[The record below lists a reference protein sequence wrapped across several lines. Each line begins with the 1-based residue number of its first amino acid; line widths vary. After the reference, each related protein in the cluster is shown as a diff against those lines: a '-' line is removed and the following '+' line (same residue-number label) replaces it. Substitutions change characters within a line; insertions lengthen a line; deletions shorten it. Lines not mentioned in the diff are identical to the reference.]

1 MDRIDLTCL
10 ADSPWLAARLAAAGL
25 SAAAVEAK
33 VGLFAHCAEALRD
46 AGVAPDAPARAL
58 FVPGRIEVLGK
69 HTDYAGGSSLVA
81 APERGVCLVAADRD
95 DAAVRAFALDLALQ
109 RHAVRGGLEH
119 PPRKNDIPGPRAVG
133 PETHRARRL
142 CGAVGLG
149 DTAEFAVAENLVP
162 TAGHWSNYPM
172 TTARRLARNFGGDL
186 RGADVAFS
194 SDLPVA
200 AGMSSSSSLMVA
212 FYLALAAVNRLDRR
226 AAYREN
232 ITSPESLAAYLGAVE
247 NGQTFG
253 SLVGDKGVGTFGG
266 SEDHTAMLCCRP
278 GTLSQ
283 YAYCPTR
290 PERTIPLPAGY
301 TFAIA
306 SSGIAAEK
314 TGEAMAPYN
323 RSSHLASAVAAA
335 WRDATGRDD
344 ATIADALASSDPD
357 EAAER
362 MRAILAQLPAG
373 SPFSAEELAARFEH
387 FRAENVEILPAA
399 GDALAAG
406 DLAEFRRQV
415 DRSQR
420 LAETLLGNQVP
431 QTVCLARSAR
441 ESGAAA
447 ASAFGAGFG
456 GSVWAMVRE
465 DEAEAFLENWA
476 ARYALAHTAEAAEA
490 SFFRTRPGPAAFN
503 LAKGADS

>member
-1 MDRIDLTCL
+1 MTGSLPLRCLTDRPAVTDG
-10 ADSPWLAARLAAAGL
+10 LAARGLGEEEAAAHAERFAGCARTLLETGL
-25 SAAAVEAK
+25 P
-33 VGLFAHCAEALRD
+33 R
-46 AGVAPDAPARAL
+46 DAPARAL

-95 DAAVRAFALDLALQ
+95 DATVRAFALDLALQ
-109 RHAVRGGLEH
+109 RHAVRGGSPH
-119 PPRKNDIPGPRAVG
+119 PPRKNEIPGPRAVG

-149 DTAEFAVAENLVP
+149 DTAEFAIAENLVP

-200 AGMSSSSSLMVA
+200 AGMSSSSALMVA
-212 FYLALAAVNRLDRR
+212 FHLALAAVNRLDRR

-278 GTLSQ
+278 GMLSQ

-301 TFAIA
+301 TFAVA

-335 WRDATGRDD
+335 WRGATGRDD

-357 EAAER
+357 EAADR
-362 MRAILAQLPAG
+362 MREILAKPPADC
-373 SPFSAEELAARFEH
+373 PFSAEELAARFEH

-399 GDALAAG
+399 GDAIAAG

-415 DRSQR
+415 DRSQH

-431 QTVCLARSAR
+431 QTVFLARSAC

-456 GSVWAMVRE
+456 GSVWAMVGE
-465 DEAEAFLENWA
+465 DEADAFLVNWA
-476 ARYALAHTAEAAEA
+476 ARYGRVHTAEAAEA

-503 LAKGADS
+503 LGR